1 MADQIIVTVAD
12 VRAINFCARG
22 ARIWFA
28 RHGLDY
34 NEFIQRGLPIE
45 SVEATGDALGKQV
58 AEHAR
63 RRAAG
68 DEE

>member
-1 MADQIIVTVAD
+1 MSEITVTIAD
-12 VRAINFCARG
+12 VRACKLCVRG
-22 ARIWFA
+22 ARQWFSLNKLDFQHFLI
-28 RHGLDY
+28 HGY
-34 NEFIQRGLPIE
+34 PVEVIE
-45 SVEATGDALGKQV
+45 GTNDALGKQV